1 MQPSKKKSSL
11 KNYYTLLLEIGLII
25 SLLIFL
31 VLMKL
36 PIQSTN
42 GEEFAFNNQEEIVEI
57 EEVERTK
64 QEEKPPS
71 PPQPQVPV
79 EVPNDEIIEDEILNI
94 DAELNLNDEIDLPP
108 PPVSKEEADKEEEE
122 NFFVVVE
129 EMPELI
135 GGIQALQQKI
145 KYPEKAQKANIEG
158 RVIIQ
163 FIVNKQGGVDDPQV
177 IRGIGGGCDE
187 EALRV
192 VKQAKFKPGRQRGEP
207 VRVQYSLPIFFK
219 LRT

>member
-31 VLMKL
+31 ALMKL
-36 PIQSTN
+36 PIQGTS
-42 GEEFAFNNQEEIVEI
+42 GEELAFNNQEEIVEI

-64 QEEKPPS
+64 QEEEPPS

-79 EVPNDEIIEDEILNI
+79 EVPNNEIIEDEILNI

-108 PPVSKEEADKEEEE
+108 PPVSKEEEDKEEE
-122 NFFVVVE
+122 NFFVAVE

-163 FIVNKQGGVDDPQV
+163 FIVNKQGGVDNPRV

-207 VRVQYSLPIFFK
+207 VRVQYSLPIIFK